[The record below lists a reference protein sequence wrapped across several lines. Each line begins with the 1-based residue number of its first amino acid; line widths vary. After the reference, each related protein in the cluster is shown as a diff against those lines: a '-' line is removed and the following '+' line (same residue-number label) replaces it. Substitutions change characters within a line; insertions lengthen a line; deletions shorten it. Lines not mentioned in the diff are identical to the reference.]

1 MIINSNNKISENKK
15 IIIKKINSL
24 LALWR

>member
-15 IIIKKINSL
+15 MILKKINSL
-24 LALWR
+24 LSLWQ